1 MVHKKVLIVEDDADS
16 RDMLAFLLA
25 GRGYHISC
33 AEHGQMALSL
43 IQAEAPE
50 LIITDIS
57 MPVMDGIDLIKRLR
71 QHPKWHS
78 IPILVMS
85 AFRSGMIAQAME
97 AGADASATKPLE
109 IEKLF
114 ETISQLTRVEPQS

>member
-1 MVHKKVLIVEDDADS
+1 MARKKILIVEDDEDS
-16 RDMLAFLLA
+16 REMLAFLLA

-33 AEHGQMALSL
+33 AEDGLMALSL

-57 MPVMDGIDLIKRLR
+57 MPGMDGINLIKRLR
-71 QHPKWHS
+71 QQRQWQS

-85 AFRSGMIAQAME
+85 AFRSGMVSQAME
-97 AGADASATKPLE
+97 AGANASATKPLE

-114 ETISQLTRVEPQS
+114 EMIQQLTGS

>member
-1 MVHKKVLIVEDDADS
+1 MVHKKILIVEDDDDS
-16 RDMLAFLLA
+16 REMLAFLLA

-33 AEHGQMALSL
+33 AEDGQTALSL
-43 IQAEAPE
+43 LQSESPE

-57 MPVMDGIDLIKRLR
+57 MPGMDGIDLIKRLR
-71 QHPKWHS
+71 QQRQWQS

-85 AFRSGMIAQAME
+85 AFRSGMVSQAME
-97 AGADASATKPLE
+97 AGANAATSKPLE

-114 ETISQLTRVEPQS
+114 EMIHQLTGS